1 MDKTIDMMASVYI
14 QAYGPE
20 KWASLSVQEKH
31 DVVMALVK
39 LSLKT
44 LDALTEKAEG

>member
-1 MDKTIDMMASVYI
+1 MDKTIEMMESVYI

-20 KWASLSVQEKH
+20 KWASLSAQEKH

-44 LDALTEKAEG
+44 LDALDALTP